1 MLDVL
6 LILGVLYSGFVLG
19 QMYQLMKVRKTIEK
33 IATQNNIDLSAL
45 RDTEDEEDE
54 VQIVLLQAEEVNNT
68 LLIYDKLTNEFICQG
83 SDIEDA
89 AKKFNERKKD
99 FYGLIRHND
108 QNLMFIDGKI
118 KTKNE
123 S

>member
-1 MLDVL
+1 MVDVL

-33 IATQNNIDLSAL
+33 IATQNNIDLSVL
-45 RDTEDEEDE
+45 RNTEDEEDE
-54 VQIVLLQAEEVNNT
+54 IQIVLLQAEEVNNT

-83 SDIEDA
+83 SNMDEVA
-89 AKKFNERKKD
+89 EKFNQRKKD
-99 FYGLIRHND
+99 FYGLLRHND
-108 QNLMFIDGKI
+108 QNLMFIDGKV